1 MRVVDTSV
9 WIEFLTASVLGR
21 KLVKEI
27 PVREACVVPTI
38 VQMELAKWLSRE
50 VGDDASRQMLAD
62 TMECVVAP
70 LDTATALSAAELSAV
85 HKLSTAD
92 AIILATAKAYDAEL
106 LTCDAHF
113 KDLPGVIY
121 FAKVKQ

>member
-27 PVREACVVPTI
+27 PEREACVVPTI

-50 VGDDASRQMLAD
+50 VGDDATRQMLAD

-85 HKLSTAD
+85 HRLSTAE
-92 AIILATAKAYDAEL
+92 AIILATAQAYDAEL

-121 FAKVKQ
+121 FAKVAQ